1 MIILLHRKASIEHYR
16 QYRSGNDSK
25 EAIMAVIGINELILL
40 FRPEESPRL
49 PEEQDPM
56 VTAFLMLN
64 AKSSIS
70 LKALVWTVIAILI
83 GLVVGQL

>member
-1 MIILLHRKASIEHYR
+1 
-16 QYRSGNDSK
+16 
-25 EAIMAVIGINELILL
+25 MAVIGINELILL